1 MSLSPIVPSDSRYV
15 VIPTTYRGKVVVRNP
30 PCPFVSSGF
39 VCPFSHILG
48 DDVQVSPQPNLDTE
62 DNNNDIAKFIV
73 WRNDITTPYILTTV
87 PSETTVRVMNI
98 EFLNYPAQNFSLPNL
113 QLYESN
119 NFFTVPSAQRIEF
132 DMLNNSGLSQDDH
145 KVTNISL
152 IFNSSSNFILL
163 YLNFTDVYNL
173 DFFLV
178 SELDLC
184 TDTQPPVT
192 RAEIDFQ
199 EPKVDFK
206 DIIPTVEE
214 FTANKNVTI
223 TCTVSI
229 SGVFRW
235 QWMQNGTLISNNDK
249 FHIFTADGSRTS
261 KLQLTGLSVSD
272 AASYSCGVRHRQS
285 TSQTTYVQI
294 LQILSFPG

>member
-1 MSLSPIVPSDSRYV
+1 M
-15 VIPTTYRGKVVVRNP
+15 VRSP
-30 PCPFVSSGF
+30 PCTVVGSGF
-39 VCPFSHILG
+39 HCPFSHILG
-48 DDVQVSPQPNLDTE
+48 DDEQVPPQPNLDSE
-62 DNNNDIAKFIV
+62 DSNNDINKFIV
-73 WRNDITTPYILTTV
+73 WKNDTTTPYVLTTV
-87 PSETTVRVMNI
+87 PSGTTVRVMNI
-98 EFLNYPAQNFSLPNL
+98 EFLNYPAQNFSVPNL

-119 NFFTVPSAQRIEF
+119 SFFIDPSHHSAQRIEF

-152 IFNSSSNFILL
+152 IFTSSSNFILL

-199 EPKVDFK
+199 EPKVNFA
-206 DIIPTVEE
+206 DIIPTIEE

-235 QWMQNGTLISNNDK
+235 QWMQNGTLISNNAK

-261 KLQLTGLSVSD
+261 KLQLTGLSVGD

-294 LQILSFPG
+294 LSFPG

>member
-1 MSLSPIVPSDSRYV
+1 MS
-15 VIPTTYRGKVVVRNP
+15 
-30 PCPFVSSGF
+30 
-39 VCPFSHILG
+39 FS
-48 DDVQVSPQPNLDTE
+48 V
-62 DNNNDIAKFIV
+62 
-73 WRNDITTPYILTTV
+73 
-87 PSETTVRVMNI
+87 
-98 EFLNYPAQNFSLPNL
+98 QNFSVPNL

-119 NFFTVPSAQRIEF
+119 NFVIDPSHSSAQRIEF

-145 KVTNISL
+145 LVTNISL
-152 IFNSSSNFILL
+152 IFTSSSNFILL

-192 RAEIDFQ
+192 RAEIDFK
-199 EPKVDFK
+199 EPKVDYT
-206 DIIPTVEE
+206 DIIPTIEE
-214 FTANKNVTI
+214 FTANKNVII

-294 LQILSFPG
+294 LSFPG

>member
-1 MSLSPIVPSDSRYV
+1 MVRSPTCTSI
-15 VIPTTYRGKVVVRNP
+15 
-30 PCPFVSSGF
+30 SSGF
-39 VCPFSHILG
+39 LCPFSHILG
-48 DDVQVSPQPNLDTE
+48 DDVQVPPQPNLDSE
-62 DNNNDIAKFIV
+62 DNNSDIEKFIV
-73 WRNDITTPYILTTV
+73 WRNDTTTPYVLITL
-87 PSETTVRVMNI
+87 PSATTVRAMNI
-98 EFLNYPAQNFSLPNL
+98 EFLNYPAQNFSVPNL
-113 QLYESN
+113 QLYEANS
-119 NFFTVPSAQRIEF
+119 FFIDPISSSAQRIEF

-145 KVTNISL
+145 LVTNISL
-152 IFNSSSNFILL
+152 IFTSSSNFILL

-192 RAEIDFQ
+192 RAEIDFK
-199 EPKVDFK
+199 EPKVDYT
-206 DIIPTVEE
+206 DIITTIEE
-214 FTANKNVTI
+214 FTANKNVII

-272 AASYSCGVRHRQS
+272 AASYSCGVRHRQN
-285 TSQTTYVQI
+285 TNQTTYVQI
-294 LQILSFPG
+294 LSFPG